1 MTVADGWAR
10 TRWNEAAMLYTEAAV
25 GVAAL
30 LLFGAVAAT
39 VRRRQNVASTAGG

>member
-10 TRWNEAAMLYTEAAV
+10 TRWNEGAMLYIEAGV

-30 LLFGAVAAT
+30 LLFGAVAAA
-39 VRRRQNVASTAGG
+39 VRRRQSIASGAGG